1 MRKKRGPNRRLS
13 VTVGDDFETFQH
25 GDDDLA
31 WHTLE
36 MARFLTLSLA
46 DSVFFCCAFSASP
59 CWHGFFANLDS
70 RCRQRLLSSDLASA
84 SMS

>member
-31 WHTLE
+31 WHTFAGDGAISDVNRLRI
-36 MARFLTLSLA
+36 AY
-46 DSVFFCCAFSASP
+46 
-59 CWHGFFANLDS
+59 FFAALFRHRRVGMGSLQTLIAAVDNG
-70 RCRQRLLSSDLASA
+70 RCLRI
-84 SMS
+84 

>member
-31 WHTLE
+31 WHT
-36 MARFLTLSLA
+36 
-46 DSVFFCCAFSASP
+46 
-59 CWHGFFANLDS
+59 FAGDGAV
-70 RCRQRLLSSDLASA
+70 SDFVACG
-84 SMS
+84 

>member
-46 DSVFFCCAFSASP
+46 DSVFFAALFRHRRVGMGSLQTLIAAVDNGCC
-59 CWHGFFANLDS
+59 L
-70 RCRQRLLSSDLASA
+70 RI
-84 SMS
+84 